1 MVMMIVATA
10 ASAQQ
15 GLNVDNIFDGRY
27 RDNKGAVETIIR
39 GEAIRKYD
47 LSTYHSLTLADMPDA
62 ADYIE
67 SLIRKDEAN
76 ALTREVNYRDGKLY
90 YGFYRLKNRNG
101 LRRYLFY
108 LNQHLNKGNKIMVI
122 YLDGNATTE
131 YVKKMLK

>member
-10 ASAQQ
+10 ASAQK

-67 SLIRKDEAN
+67 SLIRKDEAD

-90 YGFYRLKNRNG
+90 YGF
-101 LRRYLFY
+101 
-108 LNQHLNKGNKIMVI
+108 
-122 YLDGNATTE
+122 
-131 YVKKMLK
+131 